1 MTRNLSTQTAIIL
14 TSVITVNVCNVIDI
28 VTSISIMDSSNIED
42 EEENINV
49 SGRLAFDHSE
59 SVEGD
64 KNLDDNV
71 PTLSEHF
78 NLNRSDKE
86 ENPIFETGKTWFS
99 KLSSSATYT
108 ASVGRRKS
116 SSYQSM
122 EGNDIVSKPIGHWP
136 DLWMKDKNEP
146 LPTSHHRKLNGKS
159 KRGRFPANMKLS
171 KNCVILLIFCKK

>member
-14 TSVITVNVCNVIDI
+14 TSVITVNVCNGIYI
-28 VTSISIMDSSNIED
+28 VTTISIMDSSNIED
-42 EEENINV
+42 EEEDINV
-49 SGRLAFDHSE
+49 SCRLAFGHSE

-78 NLNRSDKE
+78 NLYRNDKE

-108 ASVGRRKS
+108 ASIGRRKS
-116 SSYQSM
+116 STNQSM
-122 EGNDIVSKPIGHWP
+122 ADNDSVSRPIGHWP

-159 KRGRFPANMKLS
+159 KGG
-171 KNCVILLIFCKK
+171 VYQQI

>member
-14 TSVITVNVCNVIDI
+14 TSVITVNVSNVIYI

-42 EEENINV
+42 EEEHINV

-64 KNLDDNV
+64 RNLDDNV

-78 NLNRSDKE
+78 NLNKDNKE
-86 ENPIFETGKTWFS
+86 EKAIFETGKTWFS

-108 ASVGRRKS
+108 ASIGRRKS

-122 EGNDIVSKPIGHWP
+122 EDNDIVSRPIGHWP

-146 LPTSHHRKLNGKS
+146 LPTSHQRKLNGKS
-159 KRGRFPANMKLS
+159 KRGRLPATMKLP
-171 KNCVILLIFCKK
+171 KIYVMLLIFCKR

>member
-14 TSVITVNVCNVIDI
+14 TSVITVNVSNVIYI

-99 KLSSSATYT
+99 KAQSNLSP
-108 ASVGRRKS
+108 
-116 SSYQSM
+116 
-122 EGNDIVSKPIGHWP
+122 EGFI
-136 DLWMKDKNEP
+136 EP
-146 LPTSHHRKLNGKS
+146 LLVKVMQTNLARMFG
-159 KRGRFPANMKLS
+159 
-171 KNCVILLIFCKK
+171 ILHFKKG